1 MIAILLHTVSVV
13 SFHYLWGVKFSDRW
27 TSWAEMNCSHL
38 TSTAAASSSAIAAS
52 GTAAA
57 FTFCSFLAFFKSLM
71 MYCPLQFEKSN
82 FSHEDD
88 YLRRNEAMNRD
99 FLRQEVILCLQTTF
113 SPFCKVL
120 YVPIYPFFSFLKIHW
135 KCGSKWPVVPQIN
148 LVIKSN
154 IDIQSR

>member
-1 MIAILLHTVSVV
+1 
-13 SFHYLWGVKFSDRW
+13 
-27 TSWAEMNCSHL
+27 MNCSHL
-38 TSTAAASSSAIAAS
+38 TSTAAASSSAIAASGAS

-113 SPFCKVL
+113 SPFCKV
-120 YVPIYPFFSFLKIHW
+120 YQFTSFFFSFF
-135 KCGSKWPVVPQIN
+135 
-148 LVIKSN
+148 
-154 IDIQSR
+154 